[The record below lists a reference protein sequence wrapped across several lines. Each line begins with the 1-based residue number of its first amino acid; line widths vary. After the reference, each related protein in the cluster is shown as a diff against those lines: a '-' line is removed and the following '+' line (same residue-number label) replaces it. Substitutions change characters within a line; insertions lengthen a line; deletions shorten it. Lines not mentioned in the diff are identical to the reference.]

1 MWQMWKSQSRMFVTH
16 FAPGWEEKGR
26 EAAIPLLSPI
36 AQSEHP
42 CSIILGKH
50 PVAVFWVNILLH

>member
-1 MWQMWKSQSRMFVTH
+1 MTH

-42 CSIILGKH
+42 WSIILGKH
-50 PVAVFWVNILLH
+50 PVAVFWVNILKQYFG

>member
-1 MWQMWKSQSRMFVTH
+1 MFVTH

-42 CSIILGKH
+42 CSIILGEHPCSIILGEH

>member
-1 MWQMWKSQSRMFVTH
+1 MTH

-42 CSIILGKH
+42 CSIILGEH
-50 PVAVFWVNILLH
+50 PVAAFTLCYILVNSVH